1 MRTYYSPLEECTI
14 YRCPNCSTVYHEYSD
29 YEKQKN
35 NIEHPFIKLEQ
46 PLLYEDSEQG
56 HVRRLYH
63 YACPHCGMLQIDL
76 TDL

>member
-1 MRTYYSPLEECTI
+1 MRTYYDPSNECTV
-14 YRCPNCSTVYHEYSD
+14 YRCPNCSTVYHEYTD

-35 NIEHPFIKLEQ
+35 NTEHPFIKLEQ

-63 YACPHCGMLQIDL
+63 YACPSCGMLQIDMS
-76 TDL
+76 DI

>member
-1 MRTYYSPLEECTI
+1 MRTYYNPLDECTV
-14 YRCPNCSTVYHEYSD
+14 YQCPNCSTVYHEYSD

-35 NIEHPFIKLEQ
+35 NTEFPFIKLEQ
-46 PLLYEDSEQG
+46 PLLYEDPDQG

>member
-1 MRTYYSPLEECTI
+1 MRTYYHPLEECTV
-14 YRCPNCSTVYHEYSD
+14 YQCPNCSTVYHEYSD

-35 NIEHPFIKLEQ
+35 NTELPFIKLEQ
-46 PLLYEDSEQG
+46 PLLYEDPDQG